1 MRFVRIMDGLK
12 SNANGYQ
19 FVIDDVNVSPVWNPS
34 ANNAEEYGGFN
45 FTNEENVLR
54 WMIRGNVVYDV
65 IIPED
70 ADVRKIN
77 NKNTP
82 DGVWRTNKIIVKNP
96 KIITDDMCIEF
107 YKISNVPEKTYF
119 QILAIMAGKGFENIC
134 EKIIQDKVN
143 ENNIQECINECLQ
156 FSFYKE
162 NGIYDKILEKLHDMK
177 TTC

>member
-70 ADVRKIN
+70 ADIRKIN

-82 DGVWRTNKIIVKNP
+82 NGVWRTNKIIVKNP
-96 KIITDDMCIEF
+96 KIITDDMCIKF

-119 QILAIMAGKGFENIC
+119 QILAIMAGKGFGNVCEMIIKDKIRKDNI
-134 EKIIQDKVN
+134 DL
-143 ENNIQECINECLQ
+143 CISEYLQ
-156 FSFYKE
+156 FSFYKG
-162 NGIYDKILEKLHDMK
+162 NGIYDKILEKLYDMK